1 MVEALLF
8 AGAQP
13 KRKRLY
19 LDMAEHRGDL
29 SAFAPPL
36 RQAADSFLRRRCFDG
51 KQSGMTP
58 T

>member
-29 SAFAPPL
+29 SAFARPF
-36 RQAADSFLRRRCFDG
+36 AT
-51 KQSGMTP
+51 SG
-58 T
+58 